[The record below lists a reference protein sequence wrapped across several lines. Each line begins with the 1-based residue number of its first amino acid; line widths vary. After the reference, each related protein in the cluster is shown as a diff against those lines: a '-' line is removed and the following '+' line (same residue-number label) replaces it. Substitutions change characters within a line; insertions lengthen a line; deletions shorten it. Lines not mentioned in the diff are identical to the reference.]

1 MRLEVD
7 GLAFGYRDQMVGQD
21 VSFRLAAGEVL
32 CLLGPNGS
40 GKTTLFKT
48 VLRLLPPKAGTVAV
62 DGEPI
67 ARWSRRRLARSLGY
81 VPQAQAVPFPFTL
94 REIVLM
100 GRTAHVGLFA
110 APSRRDREVAEETL
124 ASLDIGHLAARPYTE
139 VSGGERQLALVA
151 RALAQEP
158 RILVMDEPTASLDF
172 GNQVRVLAEIQALA
186 GRGIAVVLS
195 THDPDHAFLCAHRVA
210 LLHGGTAGAARHAGR
225 GRDGRE
231 PARDLRR
238 GRGRAGAA
246 GRRRRPARVRAP
258 ARPPGGGIIGRG
270 RSAGGE
276 VSVGLIWDGLVRAV
290 GLVLSGDPEVLG
302 ITWLSLRLSATA
314 TLLSLVV
321 GIPLGT
327 ALALVRFPGRR
338 FAIALV
344 NTGMGLPPVV
354 VGLFI
359 SILLW
364 RSGPLGFLELLYTP
378 PAIVMAQFVIAA
390 PLVVGLTLA
399 AVQQIPERFRLQ
411 MLALGAS
418 RGQLLWVLVR
428 EARLPLLAALMA
440 GFGAVISEVGASL
453 MVGGNIRGQTRVLT
467 TATVLET
474 GKGNFDV
481 AIALSVILLGLTF
494 LVNWALTVLQ
504 QRRHG

>member
-1 MRLEVD
+1 VKVNVSKMRLEVD
-7 GLAFGYRDQMVGQD
+7 GLTFGYRDQVVGQD

-210 LLHGGTAGAARHAGR
+210 LLHGGRLARLGTPEEVVTAESLRETYGVDVDVLALPGAGGGRRVCVPRLARPAAVSSGT
-225 GRDGRE
+225 DGR
-231 PARDLRR
+231 
-238 GRGRAGAA
+238 
-246 GRRRRPARVRAP
+246 
-258 ARPPGGGIIGRG
+258 
-270 RSAGGE
+270 
-276 VSVGLIWDGLVRAV
+276 
-290 GLVLSGDPEVLG
+290 
-302 ITWLSLRLSATA
+302 SLW
-314 TLLSLVV
+314 
-321 GIPLGT
+321 G
-327 ALALVRFPGRR
+327 
-338 FAIALV
+338 
-344 NTGMGLPPVV
+344 
-354 VGLFI
+354 
-359 SILLW
+359 
-364 RSGPLGFLELLYTP
+364 
-378 PAIVMAQFVIAA
+378 
-390 PLVVGLTLA
+390 
-399 AVQQIPERFRLQ
+399 
-411 MLALGAS
+411 
-418 RGQLLWVLVR
+418 
-428 EARLPLLAALMA
+428 
-440 GFGAVISEVGASL
+440 
-453 MVGGNIRGQTRVLT
+453 
-467 TATVLET
+467 
-474 GKGNFDV
+474 
-481 AIALSVILLGLTF
+481 
-494 LVNWALTVLQ
+494 
-504 QRRHG
+504 

>member
-1 MRLEVD
+1 ME
-7 GLAFGYRDQMVGQD
+7 
-21 VSFRLAAGEVL
+21 
-32 CLLGPNGS
+32 
-40 GKTTLFKT
+40 
-48 VLRLLPPKAGTVAV
+48 
-62 DGEPI
+62 
-67 ARWSRRRLARSLGY
+67 
-81 VPQAQAVPFPFTL
+81 
-94 REIVLM
+94 
-100 GRTAHVGLFA
+100 
-110 APSRRDREVAEETL
+110 
-124 ASLDIGHLAARPYTE
+124 
-139 VSGGERQLALVA
+139 
-151 RALAQEP
+151 
-158 RILVMDEPTASLDF
+158 
-172 GNQVRVLAEIQALA
+172 
-186 GRGIAVVLS
+186 
-195 THDPDHAFLCAHRVA
+195 
-210 LLHGGTAGAARHAGR
+210 
-225 GRDGRE
+225 
-231 PARDLRR
+231 
-238 GRGRAGAA
+238 
-246 GRRRRPARVRAP
+246 
-258 ARPPGGGIIGRG
+258 
-270 RSAGGE
+270 
-276 VSVGLIWDGLVRAV
+276 LIWDGLVRAL
-290 GLVLSGDPEVLG
+290 GLMLSGDPEVLG

-338 FAIALV
+338 LAIALV

-378 PAIVMAQFVIAA
+378 FAIVLAQFVIAA
-390 PLVVGLTLA
+390 PLVIGLTLA

-504 QRRHG
+504 QRRRV